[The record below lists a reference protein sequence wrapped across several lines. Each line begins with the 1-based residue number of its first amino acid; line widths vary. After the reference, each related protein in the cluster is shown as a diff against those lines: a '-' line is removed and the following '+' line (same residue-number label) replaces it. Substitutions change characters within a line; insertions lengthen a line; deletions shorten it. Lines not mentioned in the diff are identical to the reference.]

1 MHVSLRLLGKT
12 ASNFI
17 KGHTNTPF
25 LYDSGKME
33 SEGHVCGSE
42 YKCSFFR
49 LSVASGRKSFMVSSK
64 SPACYSSA
72 FVS

>member
-1 MHVSLRLLGKT
+1 MHATLRNIGKDSQQFYT
-12 ASNFI
+12 RSQQ
-17 KGHTNTPF
+17 HTVF
-25 LYDSGKME
+25 LNPRKME